1 MLLIFICRLGI
12 YIYKYYM
19 IYVIYMQ
26 GFRNNLVYYNMEI
39 DGLSSKVENKLYKW
53 GIGNWKK
60 G

>member
-1 MLLIFICRLGI
+1 MFICRLGI

-26 GFRNNLVYYNMEI
+26 GFGNNLVYYNMRI
-39 DGLSSKVENKLYKW
+39 DRLSSKVENKLYKW
-53 GIGNWKK
+53 WIGNWKK